1 MNRNFYT
8 LLFGLML
15 LGCVATASTAN
26 NTPTS
31 PKAEIIEQDN
41 GEMLELI
48 QEMEEERVKAIYVVV
63 ISEPEII
70 IAKPPVSKVPPR
82 VK

>member
-8 LLFGLML
+8 LFFGLTL
-15 LGCVATASTAN
+15 LGCVATASTVN
-26 NTPTS
+26 NTP
-31 PKAEIIEQDN
+31 PAPAGEIVDLDN
-41 GEMLELI
+41 GETLELI

-70 IAKPPVSKVPPR
+70 TAKPPVSKIPL
-82 VK
+82 KLK